1 MAKRVRHLPISKH
14 KPLRSSWYA
23 IDMQPNEPIVLP
35 VYHTTMGKA
44 LLVAQSKKNID
55 MVKPK

>member
-1 MAKRVRHLPISKH
+1 MAKRVRYLPISKH

-44 LLVAQSKKNID
+44 LLEAEKKKSLTNTQ
-55 MVKPK
+55 